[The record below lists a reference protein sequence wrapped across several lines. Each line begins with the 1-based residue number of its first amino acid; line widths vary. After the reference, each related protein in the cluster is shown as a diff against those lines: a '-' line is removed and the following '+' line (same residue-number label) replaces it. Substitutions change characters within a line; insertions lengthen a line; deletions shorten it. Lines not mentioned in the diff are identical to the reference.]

1 MKENVIKK
9 HKKESEIFKALGHPT
24 RLFIVHQLGKKDT
37 CVCDLTEMIGDD
49 ISTVSKHL
57 SVLKSAKIVDSVKI
71 GNKIIYKLKLKCV
84 LSVSLCVKTEKG
96 E

>member
-1 MKENVIKK
+1 MKENIIKK

-24 RLFIVHQLGKKDT
+24 RLFIVHQLGKENT

-57 SVLKSAKIVDSVKI
+57 SVLKAAKIVESVKI
-71 GNKIIYKLKLKCV
+71 GNKIVYKLKLKCV
-84 LSVSLCVKTEKG
+84 LSIALCIKRDKG